1 MLYVGVGYVLINQ
14 NPNCDGHERG
24 ITTKLGENEVHFI
37 SDACIHL
44 ACSGYHLFHFSSFL
58 PSQASERVKRKEQQ
72 SPREKQANVQ
82 YDGYISKFRL
92 VQCTSRLTEFV
103 FSEPYAQ
110 QSTRVD
116 SLTGGPAQGACDLT
130 AGPAHCTGLAIT
142 HTLKRCH
149 LKVLEE
155 KNNNVISKAID
166 TRLPLF
172 YHRSLLHHS
181 AWPASV

>member
-1 MLYVGVGYVLINQ
+1 LQ
-14 NPNCDGHERG
+14 W
-24 ITTKLGENEVHFI
+24 
-37 SDACIHL
+37 
-44 ACSGYHLFHFSSFL
+44 L
-58 PSQASERVKRKEQQ
+58 PSLSLVFLLTIASNASERVERKEEQG
-72 SPREKQANVQ
+72 PREKQGNFQ
-82 YDGYISKFRL
+82 YDGNISKFRL

-110 QSTRVD
+110 QSTRAA

-149 LKVLEE
+149 LEILKE
-155 KNNNVISKAID
+155 KKDNVISKAID

-172 YHRSLLHHS
+172 YNRSLLHHS